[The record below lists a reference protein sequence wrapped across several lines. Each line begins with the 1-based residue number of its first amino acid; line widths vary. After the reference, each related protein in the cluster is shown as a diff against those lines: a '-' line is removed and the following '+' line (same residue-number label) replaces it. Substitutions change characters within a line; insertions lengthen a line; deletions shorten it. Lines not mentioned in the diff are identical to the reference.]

1 MTLESA
7 KVAGE
12 LSELCRSCGACCDG
26 TLFHRARLMPDEV
39 EPAKRN
45 GLRVIQDKGF
55 EQPCPQLENKSCKI
69 YESRPSVCQSFR
81 CKLFARHRDE
91 GGPIEARLR
100 VVRRFR
106 GVLQKLE
113 RYGFERGS
121 NGEVRF
127 SAEGPDAAA
136 AMDAFQEVMQL
147 MEDDFAREQRS
158 DGPNS

>member
-1 MTLESA
+1 MTESA
-7 KVAGE
+7 KVASE

-26 TLFHRARLMPDEV
+26 TLFHRARLTPDEV

-45 GLRVIQDKGF
+45 GLRVIRDKVF
-55 EQPCPQLENKSCKI
+55 EQPCAQLENKSCKI
-69 YESRPSVCQSFR
+69 YGSRPSVCESFR

-106 GVLQKLE
+106 FMLQKLE
-113 RYGFERGS
+113 CYGFERGS

-127 SAEGPDAAA
+127 SAAGPAAA
-136 AMDAFQEVMQL
+136 AAAEAFQEVTQL
-147 MEDDFAREQRS
+147 MEDDFAREPHS
-158 DGPNS
+158 DGPNGS